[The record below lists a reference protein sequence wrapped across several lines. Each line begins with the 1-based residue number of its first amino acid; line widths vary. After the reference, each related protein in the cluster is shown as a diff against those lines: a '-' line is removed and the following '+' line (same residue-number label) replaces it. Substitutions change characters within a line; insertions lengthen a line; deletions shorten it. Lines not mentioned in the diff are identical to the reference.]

1 MLTTMYA
8 PPRLPDPPLRR
19 ERLTERL
26 RAGVQDTPL
35 TLVSGLA
42 GSGKTTLAADWMEYP
57 GVPWRVVWLT
67 LSEATEL
74 PEDFWFFVTEA
85 LRRAGV
91 ELPHSAGVPARQP
104 AGDDLVIR
112 LATDLLDRDEPV
124 VLVLDEVERLTGP
137 DVPRQLE
144 LLLRLVGAEPAS
156 RPAQPGR
163 PAAAGAALPDGR
175 HHDADPHRRPGLHR
189 GRGTR
194 AAAAFGHPPPR

>member
-1 MLTTMYA
+1 MRPSTTDFLRLTTMYS

-26 RAGVQDTPL
+26 RGGVQDTPL

-42 GSGKTTLAADWMEYP
+42 GSGKTTLAADWMEDP

-67 LSEATEL
+67 LSEAGEF

-91 ELPHSAGVPARQP
+91 ELPHSAGVQARQP

-124 VLVLDEVERLTGP
+124 VLVLDEVERLPVRTCRDSWSSCCGWSATACVSCCSAGSTPCSRCSVTGW
-137 DVPRQLE
+137 
-144 LLLRLVGAEPAS
+144 PA
-156 RPAQPGR
+156 P
-163 PAAAGAALPDGR
+163 
-175 HHDADPHRRPGLHR
+175 
-189 GRGTR
+189 
-194 AAAAFGHPPPR
+194 

>member
-42 GSGKTTLAADWMEYP
+42 GSGKTTLAADWMEDP

-85 LRRAGV
+85 LGRAGV

-137 DVPRQLE
+137 DGAATAGAPAAAGRRQ
-144 LLLRLVGAEPAS
+144 PAS
-156 RPAQPGR
+156 RAAQPGR
-163 PAAAGAALPDGR
+163 PPAARCSVTGWPAP
-175 HHDADPHRRPGLHR
+175 
-189 GRGTR
+189 
-194 AAAAFGHPPPR
+194 